1 MLSNLI
7 LKDKIDEKIIN
18 KKPYKK
24 NEQQKKMRLK
34 YDRKKSIE
42 YEIWKKKVSQTKKKL
57 QLKQLGPNLKD

>member
-1 MLSNLI
+1 
-7 LKDKIDEKIIN
+7 
-18 KKPYKK
+18 
-24 NEQQKKMRLK
+24 MRLK

>member
-24 NEQQKKMRLK
+24 NEQQKKNEAK
-34 YDRKKSIE
+34 I
-42 YEIWKKKVSQTKKKL
+42 
-57 QLKQLGPNLKD
+57 

>member
-1 MLSNLI
+1 MKKLLIKNLT
-7 LKDKIDEKIIN
+7 
-18 KKPYKK
+18 KK

-42 YEIWKKKVSQTKKKL
+42 YEIWKKKVSQTKNKL

>member
-1 MLSNLI
+1 MKKLLIKNLT
-7 LKDKIDEKIIN
+7 
-18 KKPYKK
+18 KKMNSK
-24 NEQQKKMRLK
+24 KKMRLK